1 MSERGV
7 QTNCRDWRS
16 SRMKNWFN
24 AGFMAIAL
32 LAGMSSHALESADP
46 ESTSELPP
54 GEKYRRLS
62 LLLLVSAGVKPELLE
77 LLEAHEESDTDA
89 AASSLGDFTLEL
101 DDYLTPL
108 ARIVDQETLLASAAR
123 MFRYAL
129 EYGPKIQAE
138 LTDITR
144 QYPILVSLV
153 DVNEI
158 AEDAI
163 IIRNSIADA
172 LAYAQVTKQ
181 TQEPEQ
187 LQTGEQAQ
195 SGQQIQTFRNQTIQL
210 RNMMEYN
217 IFQED
222 LAQITDQAIIDLGG
236 RLDAYQRMFDDE
248 VDSELVQRRVESAEI
263 MNEQTGD
270 NFDDQAQM
278 RTRELLMMLI
288 LMESQVH

>member
-1 MSERGV
+1 V
-7 QTNCRDWRS
+7 
-16 SRMKNWFN
+16 
-24 AGFMAIAL
+24 IAL
-32 LAGMSSHALESADP
+32 LAGTSSVVLASTGA
-46 ESTSELPP
+46 ESTSEMPP

-62 LLLLVSAGVKPELLE
+62 LLLLVSAGVEPELVE
-77 LLEAHEESDTDA
+77 LLEAPEESDTDA
-89 AASSLGDFTLEL
+89 VDSQSDDFTLQL

-129 EYGPKIQAE
+129 ENGRQIQAE

-153 DVNEI
+153 NVNEI

-172 LAYAQVTKQ
+172 IAYSQVTKQ
-181 TQEPEQ
+181 PQEPDP
-187 LQTGEQAQ
+187 LQAGEQAQ
-195 SGQQIQTFRNQTIQL
+195 AGQRLQTFRSQTIQL

-217 IFQED
+217 IFQEE

-236 RLDAYQRMFDDE
+236 RLDA
-248 VDSELVQRRVESAEI
+248 
-263 MNEQTGD
+263 
-270 NFDDQAQM
+270 
-278 RTRELLMMLI
+278 
-288 LMESQVH
+288 

>member
-1 MSERGV
+1 
-7 QTNCRDWRS
+7 
-16 SRMKNWFN
+16 MKNWFN
-24 AGFMAIAL
+24 AGIMAIAL
-32 LAGMSSHALESADP
+32 LAGLSSGVLANAGP

-62 LLLLVSAGVKPELLE
+62 LLLLVSAGVRPELLE
-77 LLEAHEESDTDA
+77 LLEAPEESDTA
-89 AASSLGDFTLEL
+89 AADSRSDDFTLQL

-129 EYGPKIQAE
+129 ENGPQIQAE
-138 LTDITR
+138 LTDIT
-144 QYPILVSLV
+144 QHYPILVSLV

-172 LAYAQVTKQ
+172 IAYSQVTRQ
-181 TQEPEQ
+181 SQEPDHLQTDEQAQAGQQ
-187 LQTGEQAQ
+187 LQT
-195 SGQQIQTFRNQTIQL
+195 FRDQTIQL

-217 IFQED
+217 IFQEE
-222 LAQITDQAIIDLGG
+222 LAHITDQAIIDLGG
-236 RLDAYQRMFDDE
+236 RLDAYQRMFDDD
-248 VDSELVQRRVESAEI
+248 VDSELVQRRINSAEI

-278 RTRELLMMLI
+278 RTKELLMMLI
-288 LMESQVH
+288 LMESQVR

>member
-1 MSERGV
+1 MSEKGA
-7 QTNCRDWRS
+7 QTNCRDWCF
-16 SRMKNWFN
+16 SRMKNWLN
-24 AGFMAIAL
+24 AGLLLFVL
-32 LAGMSSHALESADP
+32 LAGTSSVALASPSP

-62 LLLLVSAGVKPELLE
+62 LLLLVSAGVEPGLLE
-77 LLEAHEESDTDA
+77 LLGAHEQSDSDA
-89 AASSLGDFTLEL
+89 VDSRSDDFSLQL

-129 EYGPKIQAE
+129 ENGPQIQAE
-138 LTDITR
+138 LTGITH

-172 LAYAQVTKQ
+172 LAYSLVKKQ
-181 TQEPEQ
+181 PQEPEQ
-187 LQTGEQAQ
+187 LQAGEQTQADLQ
-195 SGQQIQTFRNQTIQL
+195 LQTFRNQTIQL

-217 IFQED
+217 IFQEE
-222 LAQITDQAIIDLGG
+222 LASITDQAIIDLGG
-236 RLDAYQRMFDDE
+236 RLDAYQRMFDDD

-263 MNEQTGD
+263 MNEQTGE

-278 RTRELLMMLI
+278 RTNELLMMLI